1 MESPFEEIY
10 SENRVLLKKYLD
22 ESKSRCGIIFSDNQD
37 AILALDLYGNCVDVN
52 TTFEKMSYYSIEDA
66 KQMKLQ
72 SFVPIEDLD
81 KMFHYFHKSL
91 LGQVQNY
98 DCKMIDKKRRILDLN
113 ITNIPIVVDHQIVGI
128 YAVAKD
134 VTHFK
139 KKKEEVR
146 KIEAFHRI
154 LTENIL
160 DVIVHTNLQGDILYV
175 SPACTHILGYISNE
189 MYNQKYLSFIHTD
202 DREQVSLNLQCVFSK
217 QENGRCCYQ
226 FRKKDG
232 SFVWVEALC
241 KPVIDPDTSDVLE
254 VVTVIRDITER
265 KRTED
270 LLLNSEKLN
279 VAGKLAAGIAH
290 EVRNPLTVVKGFIQ
304 LMREQT
310 DKKTYFDIIQ
320 SEVDRIEIIL
330 SELLVLAKPHN
341 IKFQEVNVK
350 ALMDDVKT
358 LINPQALVNNVE
370 IEMVN
375 ECENCKIRCNEN
387 QLKQVFINFLKN
399 GIEAMENGGLITIEI
414 KKHREN
420 KLNMR
425 FKDTGS
431 GIPPSILERIGEPF
445 FTTKANGTGLGVM
458 VSKQIIETHKGS
470 VQFMSDKKGTIV
482 EVILPLIYKE

>member
-10 SENRVLLKKYLD
+10 SENRVLLKTYLD
-22 ESKSRCGIIFSDNQD
+22 ESKSRCGTLFDDNQD

-52 TTFEKMSYYSIEDA
+52 ATFEKMSHYSMEES

-113 ITNIPIVVDHQIVGI
+113 ITNIPIIVSHQIVGI

-160 DVIVHTNLQGDILYV
+160 DVIIHTDLQGDILYV
-175 SPACTHILGYISNE
+175 SPACKHILGYTPDE
-189 MYNQKYLSFIHTD
+189 MYHHNYLSFIHED
-202 DREQVSLNLQCVFSK
+202 DQEEAYLNLQCVLSK

-226 FRKKDG
+226 FRKKNGD
-232 SFVWVEALC
+232 FVWVEALS
-241 KPVIDPDTSDVLE
+241 KPIIDPDTSDVLE
-254 VVTVIRDITER
+254 VVSVIRDITER
-265 KRTED
+265 KQTQD

-279 VAGKLAAGIAH
+279 IAGKLAAGIAH
-290 EVRNPLTVVKGFIQ
+290 EVRNPLTSVKGFIQ

-310 DKKTYFDIIQ
+310 DTKTYFDIIQ
-320 SEVDRIEIIL
+320 SEIDRIELIL

-341 IKFQEVNVK
+341 LKFEEVDLK
-350 ALMDDVKT
+350 ALMKDVKT
-358 LINPQALVNNVE
+358 LINPQAIVNNVE
-370 IEMVN
+370 IDIVN

-399 GIEAMENGGLITIEI
+399 GIEAMKNGGLSTIEI
-414 KKHREN
+414 KKHRED
-420 KLNMR
+420 KLKIR

-431 GIPPSILERIGEPF
+431 GIPQSMLDRIGEPF

-458 VSKQIIETHKGS
+458 ISKQIIETHKGT
-470 VQFMSDKKGTIV
+470 VQFMSDKQGTIV
-482 EVILPLIYKE
+482 EVILPLM